1 MCVIYKMFSFF
12 IFFPQ
17 KSGYK
22 RLLHIQ
28 SVELI
33 LDVKEE
39 EVNRRLDLVDQ
50 LIVLGESELQL
61 IRNPTRLM
69 DTIRDI
75 HMRLIHMDLAPVSIM
90 VMEEDRSHTRGI
102 EIGQLLNVIMN
113 ISIFNEEISG
123 SKEGELK
130 VRAIQI
136 KIDRKSE
143 IARKLIHPIHRFVI
157 NLRVIEHISRNIDV
171 IAIRKTNDTRD
182 IGMGQKIEIDHRVDK
197 PEDRVDLRRSRGN
210 VNLGSHL

>member
-1 MCVIYKMFSFF
+1 MNFYKLFLF
-12 IFFPQ
+12 IFPQ
-17 KSGYK
+17 KSSYK
-22 RLLHIQ
+22 QLLHIQ
-28 SVELI
+28 SVEVV

-50 LIVLGESELQL
+50 LIILGESELQL

-113 ISIFNEEISG
+113 ISILNEEISG
-123 SKEGELK
+123 SKECELK
-130 VRAIQI
+130 VCAIQI

-157 NLRVIEHISRNIDV
+157 NLRVIEHISRNVDV
-171 IAIRKTNDTRD
+171 ITIRKTNDTRT

-197 PEDRVDLRRSRGN
+197 AEDRVDLRRSRGN